1 VKKILR
7 YGPLLLVCLIAIRC
21 YQTYLPPPIATPA
34 ASLVVEGFIDNGGD
48 TTLFN
53 LSRTFALG
61 ATQAFTPELKA
72 KVFVEGNDNSSYP
85 LAEFGNGLYGA
96 VLSGLNPTTSYR
108 VDITT
113 SAGKQYASDYVP
125 LVTDP
130 PIDSIN
136 WVRNGNGVTI
146 YANTHDPSGNARYFR
161 YNYSET
167 YQFNSPFYT
176 MYNRGDGEWVMM
188 TEDTL
193 LTCWHTDVST
203 SIILASSIQLSQ
215 AVIYEAPMRFIGLNG
230 VELSIEYSIRVK
242 QFALSKA
249 AYQWWQVMQNNTE
262 NIGSIFG
269 IQPSEDP
276 GNLHCLSDTSEQ
288 VIGYISAGNS
298 WPVRIFI
305 STQQVAPWNYFDNA
319 CTRYFASDSVPFAS
333 GNWPLYPATDPILG
347 MGYEA
352 SAATCADCLT
362 NGYNHPPSFWP

>member
-1 VKKILR
+1 MKKILR
-7 YGPLLLVCLIAIRC
+7 YSPLILICLTVTCC
-21 YQTYLPPPIATPA
+21 YQTYLPPPIVNPA
-34 ASLVVEGFIDNGGD
+34 ANLVVEGFIDNGGD
-48 TTLFN
+48 TTFFS
-53 LSRTFALG
+53 LSRTFPLG

-72 KVFVEGNDNSSYP
+72 KVIVEGNDNSSYP
-85 LAEFGNGLYGA
+85 LAEFGNGQYGA
-96 VLSGLNPTTSYR
+96 ILSGLNPSTTYR
-108 VDITT
+108 LYITT

-125 LVTDP
+125 LVANP

-136 WVRNGNGVTI
+136 WTRDSGGVHI
-146 YANTHDPSGNARYFR
+146 YANTHDPTGNARYFM

-176 MYNRGDGEWVMM
+176 EFNRGNGYWVMM

-203 SIILASSIQLSQ
+203 SINLANSAQLSQ
-215 AVIYEAPMRFIGLNG
+215 AVIYEAPIRFIGLNG

-242 QFALSKA
+242 QFALSKT
-249 AYQWWQVMQNNTE
+249 AYEWWQVMQNNTE

-269 IQPSEDP
+269 IQPTEDP

-298 WPVRIFI
+298 RPVRIFI

-319 CTRYFASDSVPFAS
+319 CNRYFAADSVPFTS
-333 GNWPLYPATDPILG
+333 GYWPLYPAFDMGP
-347 MGYEA
+347 GYEA